1 MNSKSLNAF
10 RGLLITLITAT
21 AITGV
26 SFLDDHI
33 WNIVMAVVGVV
44 AYGIVG
50 LLYSVHLISGKEAGK
65 DAYAAVFIILLIV
78 GVFIYNGILKV
89 EQWILSWP
97 LLVKILVPSIMVVGI
112 ISVSV
117 VLLSNKRKQ
126 KISSK
131 VASVE
136 RKSEE

>member
-21 AITGV
+21 AITGI

-33 WNIVMAVVGVV
+33 WNIVMAIVGVV

-50 LLYSVHLISGKEAGK
+50 LLYSMHLISGKEAGK
-65 DAYAAVFIILLIV
+65 EAYAAVFIILLII
-78 GVFIYNGILKV
+78 GVLIYNGILKV

-97 LLVKILVPSIMVVGI
+97 LYVKILVPSVMGTGI
-112 ISVSV
+112 IAVST
-117 VLLSNKRKQ
+117 LLIINRIKKSKKPEVNNQSSN
-126 KISSK
+126 
-131 VASVE
+131 A
-136 RKSEE
+136 

>member
-21 AITGV
+21 AITGI

-33 WNIVMAVVGVV
+33 WNIAMAIVGVV

-50 LLYSVHLISGKEAGK
+50 LLYSAHLISGKEAGK
-65 DAYAAVFIILLIV
+65 EAYAAVFIILLII
-78 GVFIYNGILKV
+78 GVLIYNGILKV

-97 LLVKILVPSIMVVGI
+97 LYVKILVPSLMGAGI
-112 ISVSV
+112 IAVST
-117 VLLSNKRKQ
+117 LLIINRVKKRKKPEIKDQ
-126 KISSK
+126 SLN
-131 VASVE
+131 A
-136 RKSEE
+136 